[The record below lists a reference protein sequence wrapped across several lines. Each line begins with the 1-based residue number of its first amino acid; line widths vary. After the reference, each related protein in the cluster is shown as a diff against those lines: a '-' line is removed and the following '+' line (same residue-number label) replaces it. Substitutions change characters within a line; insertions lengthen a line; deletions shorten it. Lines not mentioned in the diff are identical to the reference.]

1 LAKKA
6 QNNGCL
12 KLDFFLQNFNQNM
25 ALKIRNS
32 IAKAQTYFATIGRKI
47 QGNNLH
53 WDKSKFE
60 IN

>member
-1 LAKKA
+1 LFKIRFFSAKFK
-6 QNNGCL
+6 
-12 KLDFFLQNFNQNM
+12 QNM